1 MDSTIVAA
9 LISAISSILIAFVG
23 RASGTG
29 NTSTGGVLAIP
40 VRNKKIW
47 FFSTFVLVSW
57 MVFAALF
64 LHWDLAGMS
73 VLLIPIVILIFSAVF
88 PIKPTTAAATALF
101 LFPFAFAAEPIGK
114 WRRGMIFDNHFEP
127 NVIGIYVAIAFGTA
141 FIAWLITR
149 YRTRS
154 FRVSTQEGQ
163 RSQLNSPLAIQLSDI
178 AKLHK
183 EGVLSDEEFTQ
194 AKNKLL
200 SE

>member
-9 LISAISSILIAFVG
+9 LISAISSILIAIIG
-23 RASGTG
+23 SARGTG
-29 NTSTGGVLAIP
+29 NTSTGGAIP
-40 VRNKKIW
+40 IPSRNKKFW
-47 FFSTFVLVSW
+47 FLMTFVLMSW

-73 VLLIPIVILIFSAVF
+73 VLLIPLVILFFSGAF

-101 LFPFAFAAEPIGK
+101 LFPLAFAAEPIGK

-127 NVIGIYVAIAFGTA
+127 DVIGIYVAIAFGTA

-149 YRTRS
+149 YRLRS
-154 FRVSTQEGQ
+154 FRVSTQSDQ
-163 RSQLNSPLAIQLSDI
+163 RTQLNSSLAIQLSDI